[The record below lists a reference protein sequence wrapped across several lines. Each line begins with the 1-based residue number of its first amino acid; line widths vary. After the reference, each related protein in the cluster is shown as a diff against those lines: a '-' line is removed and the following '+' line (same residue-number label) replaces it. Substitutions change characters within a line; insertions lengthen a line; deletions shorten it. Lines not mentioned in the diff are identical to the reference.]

1 MMKRCYNCRRDLGD
15 SGGIQCE
22 KCKKNEEKYGKPER
36 CKYCQVLAAFVNSKC
51 VYCTHLE
58 RKIGIPIPCK
68 KCGLKSA
75 FTKTPDK
82 IAFCRNC
89 TATLDPDEKAKL
101 KRETK
106 PTTTNSITDIF
117 AKKSRTSTTT
127 SNNFPFTSNTS
138 HLDQIQDLKDQIS
151 DLRSTIMQKDQTI
164 MEKDQHI
171 GKLKSTLMMNDK
183 EHREA
188 LRQVH
193 KRNETSMNT
202 LKDQIRELSRQLDA
216 ARPKYR

>member
-36 CKYCQVLAAFVNSKC
+36 CKYCQLLAAFVNAKC

-58 RKIGIPIPCK
+58 RKIGLPITCK

-75 FTKTPDK
+75 FTKTPEK
-82 IAFCRNC
+82 NAFCRSC
-89 TATLDPDEKAKL
+89 TATLTLDEKAKL

-106 PTTTNSITDIF
+106 VTTSNTDIF
-117 AKKSRTSTTT
+117 AKKPRTSVA
-127 SNNFPFTSNTS
+127 SSSFPFTSNTS

-164 MEKDQHI
+164 MEKDQRI
-171 GKLKSTLMMNDK
+171 GKLKSTLMINDK

-188 LRQVH
+188 LHQIH
-193 KRNETSMNT
+193 KRNETSMTT